1 MLTNFSESQ
10 TEITKALSALQ
21 AEITDPKKD
30 TSGYGYK
37 YATLDQ
43 VLAIVRPLMA
53 KHGLAHTQMVTSVPT
68 EYSVIYVSTRI
79 MHVSGEYIE
88 AALGMP
94 IENAKGMSKAQ
105 SIGSV
110 ITYARLYAL
119 QSILGIAAEEDTDAA
134 SLKSASKGPDTV
146 LKVSN
151 DIEDFI

>member
-1 MLTNFSESQ
+1 MLSNFSDSQ
-10 TEITKALSALQ
+10 IEITKALSALQ

-68 EYSVIYVSTRI
+68 EYSVIYVNTRI
-79 MHVSGEYIE
+79 MHVSGEWME
-88 AALGMP
+88 AALAMP

-105 SIGSV
+105 AIGSV
-110 ITYARLYAL
+110 ITYARRYAL
-119 QSILGIAAEEDTDAA
+119 QSILGIAAEEDNDAA
-134 SLKSASKGPDTV
+134 EKPKTTSKAE
-146 LKVSN
+146 